1 MKIPVV
7 AFTLGLVLL
16 FPGSGASAT
25 EPLPDPK
32 AVQQLLKPSRIII
45 HVHSSIADTG
55 FLKYLETDL
64 RERLQPA
71 ISIESSDFGG
81 LSRMTDTLEGTDGL
95 QLISRDID
103 WSRESGR
110 IHVFIVPNELRL
122 PPARFNFAVS
132 AGTPLT
138 PYHLI
143 AVSLARLQSTGLIER
158 QRDQSPRKTAER
170 VTKLIVKN
178 VAKVIGYSS
187 STQCVFGFPRSL
199 GELDSMPLGY
209 CEPDLSI
216 LVEAGLAQ
224 PVR

>member
-1 MKIPVV
+1 M
-7 AFTLGLVLL
+7 
-16 FPGSGASAT
+16 
-25 EPLPDPK
+25 PDPK
-32 AVQQLLKPSRIII
+32 AVQQLLKLSHIII

-81 LSRMTDTLEGTDGL
+81 LSRMTDTLEGTEGL
-95 QLISRDID
+95 KLISRDID

-138 PYHLI
+138 PFHLI
-143 AVSLARLQSTGLIER
+143 AVSLARLQSSGLIER

-199 GELDSMPLGY
+199 GELDSMPSGY